1 MDSQCLFCRIIA
13 GEIPGKRV
21 YEDDQVVVI
30 EDIAPAAPRHLLILP
45 RKHLTSLLDLTAADD
60 LLVGHIHR
68 VAARLAAELG
78 VAESG
83 FRVVVNTNA
92 AAGQTVFH
100 LHFHLLAGRN
110 LTWPPG

>member
-1 MDSQCLFCRIIA
+1 MSFCLFCKIIS
-13 GEIPGKRV
+13 GEIPGKKI

-45 RKHLTSLLDLTAADD
+45 RKHIASLLELTAADD
-60 LLVGHIHR
+60 LLIGHVHR
-68 VAARLAAELG
+68 VAARLATEMG
-78 VAESG
+78 FAESG

-92 AAGQTVFH
+92 DAGQTVFH
-100 LHFHLLAGRN
+100 LHFHVLAGRS